1 MAYAQQGAGVMQGVM
16 QGVQGWTCH
25 QGIPCSSS
33 SGQAGGLQHAAAQ
46 LADLEHQAGPHL
58 RLGEDL

>member
-1 MAYAQQGAGVMQGVM
+1 MQGVM